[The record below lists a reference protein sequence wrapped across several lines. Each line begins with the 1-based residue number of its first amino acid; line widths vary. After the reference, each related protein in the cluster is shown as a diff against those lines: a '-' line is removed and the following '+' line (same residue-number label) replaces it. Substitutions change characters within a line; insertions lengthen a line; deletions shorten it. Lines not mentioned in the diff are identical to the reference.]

1 MDRRRFLAAVAG
13 LAALPLIGCGAAKP
27 LRIGIHAWIGYE
39 TLYLAR
45 TLNWLPSS
53 VQLVSGSSATDSLT
67 GLRLGELEAACL
79 TLDEVLLARSQGVPL
94 TIATVFNVSAGA
106 DMLVVRPGIQRLEQ
120 LAGKRLG
127 VESSAL
133 GALMLNRIL
142 HHAGLSRSAVRL
154 VELAPDQQLAAWQ
167 AGRVEAVITY
177 EPTAGRLLELGAER
191 LFDSRSL
198 PDTIFDVLAV
208 RADLAGAS
216 PLTALVNH
224 HFRALEHIRTN
235 RQDALYRIA
244 GRQQIS
250 PARVEQALAGVVMP
264 GLMANRR
271 YLEQPDSR
279 LAQAARQLHD
289 VMLDHGLLRQPDRF
303 QQLFSPRWLPEER
316 G

>member
-167 AGRVEAVITY
+167 AGRVDAVITY